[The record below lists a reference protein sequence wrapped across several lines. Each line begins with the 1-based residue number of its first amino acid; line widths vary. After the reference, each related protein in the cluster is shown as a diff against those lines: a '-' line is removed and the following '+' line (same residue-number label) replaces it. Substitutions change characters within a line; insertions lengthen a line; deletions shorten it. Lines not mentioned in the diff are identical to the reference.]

1 MEGEQQIEERNGYRM
16 SYTTLIS
23 TEDLAAH
30 LEEPG
35 WRIVDCRFTLTDPG
49 QGRREYQQSHIAGAI
64 YASID
69 EDLSGPIIRGQT
81 SRHPLPEVEVFVETL
96 SRWGIDTSTQVVA
109 YDASGGAMA
118 ARLWWMLRWLGHE
131 AVAVLDGGWPK
142 WQAEGRPV
150 AAGTE
155 LAEPRQFT
163 PRPRPELLAQADDV
177 LNITDDPDFRLLDA
191 RSADR
196 YRGENETL
204 DPVAGHIPGA
214 RSLPFAG
221 NLNKDGTFLPAATL
235 RARYEAALAG
245 APAEQ
250 TIFYCGSGVTAAH
263 NALAM
268 AHAGL
273 GEAKLY
279 AGSWSEWIVE
289 PERPVA
295 TGEG

>member
-1 MEGEQQIEERNGYRM
+1 MT
-16 SYTTLIS
+16 YTTLIS

-30 LEEPG
+30 IGESD
-35 WRIVDCRFTLTDPG
+35 WRIMDCRFALTDPG
-49 QGRREYQQSHIAGAI
+49 QGRRDYQQSHIVGAVH
-64 YASID
+64 ASMD

-81 SRHPLPEVEVFVETL
+81 SRHPLPEVEVFAETL
-96 SRWGIDTSTQVVA
+96 SRWGIDASVQVVA
-109 YDASGGAMA
+109 YDGSGGAMA

-150 AAGTE
+150 TDGTE
-155 LAEPRQFT
+155 IAEPRYFL
-163 PRPRPELLAQADDV
+163 PRPRSELLLQAGDV
-177 LNITDDPDFRLLDA
+177 FNMMEDPEFHLFDV

-214 RSLPFAG
+214 HSLPFAG
-221 NLNKDGTFLPAATL
+221 NLSKDGTFLPAEAL
-235 RARYEAALAG
+235 RARYQAALG
-245 APAEQ
+245 EIPAEQ
-250 TIFYCGSGVTAAH
+250 TAFYCGSGVTAAH
-263 NALAM
+263 NVLAI
-268 AHAGL
+268 AYAGL

-279 AGSWSEWIVE
+279 AGSWSEWITD

-295 TGEG
+295 TGED

>member
-1 MEGEQQIEERNGYRM
+1 MT
-16 SYTTLIS
+16 YTTLIS

-30 LEEPG
+30 LGKPA
-35 WRIVDCRFTLTDPG
+35 WRIMDCRFALNDPG
-49 QGRREYQQSHIAGAI
+49 QGRRDYQQSHIVGAV
-64 YASID
+64 YASLD

-96 SRWGIDTSTQVVA
+96 SRWGIDASVQVVA
-109 YDASGGAMA
+109 YDGSGGAMA

-150 AAGTE
+150 TDGTE
-155 LAEPRQFT
+155 LADPRHFL
-163 PRPRPELLAQADDV
+163 PRLRPELLYQAGDV
-177 LNITDDPDFRLLDA
+177 VTMMDKPGICLLDA

-214 RSLPFAG
+214 RSLPYGG
-221 NLNKDGTFLPAATL
+221 NLSKDGTFLPVETL
-235 RARYEAALAG
+235 RTRYQAALG
-245 APAEQ
+245 GTPAEEAV
-250 TIFYCGSGVTAAH
+250 FYCGSGVTAAH
-263 NALAM
+263 NVLAV

-273 GEAKLY
+273 GDAKLY
-279 AGSWSEWIVE
+279 AGSWSEWITD
-289 PERPVA
+289 PARPVA
-295 TGEG
+295 TGVE